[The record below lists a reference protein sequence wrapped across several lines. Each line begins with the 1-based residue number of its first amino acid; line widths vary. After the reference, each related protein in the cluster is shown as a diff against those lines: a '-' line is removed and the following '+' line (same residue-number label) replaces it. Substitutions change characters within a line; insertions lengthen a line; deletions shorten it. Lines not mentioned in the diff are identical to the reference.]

1 MAEIEAL
8 GESEDMNRLAH
19 DESRGSRRIRPEP
32 ITPLREAD
40 ECVRRYVI
48 SPGAFAVD
56 SRTTNSGSIAI
67 SEG

>member
-1 MAEIEAL
+1 
-8 GESEDMNRLAH
+8 MNHVGPDAFVRGRLP
-19 DESRGSRRIRPEP
+19 R
-32 ITPLREAD
+32 LREAD

-56 SRTTNSGSIAI
+56 SRTTSSGSIAI